1 MEAAPDVIA
10 ENARDAGKKEHGA
23 DDANGLLRLQPQLSH
38 ALAIRF
44 SKTAVTVEK
53 LANVIKR
60 KKSRPH
66 TRPPGM
72 SRKILGSVIK

>member
-1 MEAAPDVIA
+1 MMPTDFF
-10 ENARDAGKKEHGA
+10 
-23 DDANGLLRLQPQLSH
+23 RLQPQLSH

-44 SKTAVTVEK
+44 SNTAVTVEK

-60 KKSRPH
+60 KKSEPH

-72 SRKILGSVIK
+72 SRKILGSVIKMSAGPWSSSTL

>member
-1 MEAAPDVIA
+1 MPTDF
-10 ENARDAGKKEHGA
+10 
-23 DDANGLLRLQPQLSH
+23 LRLQPQLSH

-60 KKSRPH
+60 KKSEPH

-72 SRKILGSVIK
+72 SRKILGSVIKMSAGPWSSSTL